1 MPQLRRASSLS
12 GKGVFSPAMRVRRL
26 RADRSRSAIKELK

>member
-12 GKGVFSPAMRVRRL
+12 GKGVAFSCYEGAALARGSQPQRHKGA
-26 RADRSRSAIKELK
+26 

>member
-12 GKGVFSPAMRVRRL
+12 GKGVAFSACYEGAALARGSQPQRHKGA
-26 RADRSRSAIKELK
+26 